1 MNILD
6 VPFEGPFNAAPF
18 KAVKT
23 EFFLPS
29 IKRAIKQAK
38 DEIEKICSNSET
50 PNFTNTIEAMEF
62 SGLHLSRLTSLF
74 FNLNAAE
81 TNPDIQKIA
90 QEISP
95 LLSEF
100 SNDITLNPILFKRI
114 KIVFENQSEFVLNN
128 EQQRLLEKKY
138 KSFVRNGSNLN
149 EDDKLKLR
157 AIDKEL
163 SQLSLKFGENVLA
176 ETNNFELHIKDK
188 EDLSGLPESI
198 IEAAKLIA
206 ESKSKEGWVFTLDY
220 PSYVPFM
227 TYSDNREL
235 RKRLAI
241 ANGKK
246 GYQNNSYNNE
256 DIVFRISKLRYRQKG
271 YSIK

>member
-6 VPFEGPFNAAPF
+6 AQFEGSFNAAPF
-18 KAVKT
+18 ETIKT

-29 IKRAIKQAK
+29 IKRAIGQAK
-38 DEIEKICSNSET
+38 DEIEKICLNSET

-100 SNDITLNPILFKRI
+100 SNDITLNPILFERI
-114 KIVFENQSEFVLNN
+114 KNIYESQSQFDLNN

-149 EDDKLKLR
+149 EQDKQTLR
-157 AIDKEL
+157 TIDKEL

-176 ETNNFELHIKDK
+176 ETNNFELHITDK
-188 EDLSGLPESI
+188 KDLSGLPESI
-198 IEAAKLIA
+198 VEAAKLTA
-206 ESKSKEGWVFTLDY
+206 ESKSK
-220 PSYVPFM
+220 
-227 TYSDNREL
+227 
-235 RKRLAI
+235 KRM
-241 ANGKK
+241 GF
-246 GYQNNSYNNE
+246 Y
-256 DIVFRISKLRYRQKG
+256 FRLP
-271 YSIK
+271 